1 MPDCNHST
9 ASCSCVALLGW
20 GGGDQGGAS
29 CARGQ
34 QLLGG
39 DMLMVGFCYI
49 QTLPPTSVPH
59 TLTTSTHT
67 AAVLGHCWRHWT
79 KNRSGPLLFH
89 VPPPPRPH
97 PLATQCK
104 PTQRPESQCH
114 IELFRFSASSCL
126 APALIFVPL

>member
-9 ASCSCVALLGW
+9 ASCSCVALLGGGS
-20 GGGDQGGAS
+20 GGGFLCPGAAA
-29 CARGQ
+29 ARGRHVD
-34 QLLGG
+34 GG
-39 DMLMVGFCYI
+39 LCYI

-59 TLTTSTHT
+59 TLTLSTHT
-67 AAVLGHCWRHWT
+67 AGVLGHCWRHWT
-79 KNRSGPLLFH
+79 KKRSGPLLSH

-114 IELFRFSASSCL
+114 IELFRFSISSCL
-126 APALIFVPL
+126 AQALIFVLL